1 MKGIFAC
8 VVAILLVVAQIPSGL
23 TLPSTVPA
31 FLWSSQ
37 QHESLSNDMGK
48 SVDYRTISQK
58 DLAKSVLSE
67 GGWSKF
73 LCSEENRQQSVDFAI
88 VFVGKELQLD
98 ISRDNHA
105 DSTLMQSLQVSFES
119 SNFSRAFPYVAVS
132 QMKEVMESSLLSG
145 FAEACPNGL
154 GIKDNIALL
163 ESCSVDDEKYRKLS
177 DMDSVYDYLISR
189 MANRQNGQTEM
200 VVLCNGGSLSSEKLD
215 HTWSEGQILSSLVS
229 ALKKLGA
236 SYTVLYASDA
246 SGLVS
251 YPSYRELDRF
261 LAEGSV
267 GNGSQKATYCDG
279 VCQIKSSLLEGLFV
293 AIVLLIILISGLC
306 CMMGIDAPTRFEAPQ
321 DS

>member
-1 MKGIFAC
+1 MKGFAGFI
-8 VVAILLVVAQIPSGL
+8 AILLVVAQIPSGL

-37 QHESLSNDMGK
+37 QHESLYNDMERT
-48 SVDYRTISQK
+48 VDYRTISQK

-73 LCSEENRQQSVDFAI
+73 LCSGENRQQSVDFAI

-105 DSTLMQSLQVSFES
+105 DSTLMQSLQVSIES
-119 SNFSRAFPYVAVS
+119 SNFSRAFPYVAAS
-132 QMKEVMESSLLSG
+132 QMKEAMESSLLSG
-145 FAEACPNGL
+145 FTEACPNGL
-154 GIKDNIALL
+154 RIKDNIALL
-163 ESCSVDDEKYRKLS
+163 ESCSVDDDKYRKLS
-177 DMDSVYDYLISR
+177 DMVSVYDYLISR
-189 MANRQNGQTEM
+189 MENWQNGQTEM
-200 VVLCNGGSLSSEKLD
+200 VVLCNGGSHFLD
-215 HTWSEGQILSSLVS
+215 QTWSEGEILSSLVS

-236 SYTVLYASDA
+236 SYTVLYASDP
-246 SGLVS
+246 SGLVP

-261 LAEGSV
+261 LAEGTV
-267 GNGSQKATYCDG
+267 GNGSLNATYCDG

-306 CMMGIDAPTRFEAPQ
+306 CMMGIDTPTRFEAPQ

>member
-88 VFVGKELQLD
+88 VFVGKELD

>member
-1 MKGIFAC
+1 MKGFFAGFI
-8 VVAILLVVAQIPSGL
+8 AILFVVAQIPSGL

-37 QHESLSNDMGK
+37 QHESLYNDMEK
-48 SVDYRTISQK
+48 TVDYRTISQK
-58 DLAKSVLSE
+58 DLAKYALSE

-73 LCSEENRQQSVDFAI
+73 LCSGENRQQSVDFAI
-88 VFVGKELQLD
+88 VFVGKELD
-98 ISRDNHA
+98 ISRDSHA
-105 DSTLMQSLQVSFES
+105 DSTLMHSLQVSVES
-119 SNFSRAFPYVAVS
+119 SNFSRAFPYVAAS
-132 QMKEVMESSLLSG
+132 QMKEAMESSLLSG
-145 FAEACPNGL
+145 FTEACPNGL

-163 ESCSVDDEKYRKLS
+163 ESCSVDDDKYRKLS

-189 MANRQNGQTEM
+189 MENRQSRQTEM
-200 VVLCNGGSLSSEKLD
+200 VVLCNHLD
-215 HTWSEGQILSSLVS
+215 QTWSEGEILSSLVS

-236 SYTVLYASDA
+236 SYTVLYASDP
-246 SGLVS
+246 SGLVP

-267 GNGSQKATYCDG
+267 GNGSLNATYCDG

-306 CMMGIDAPTRFEAPQ
+306 CMMGIDTPTRFEAPQ